1 MSVCRNCASENLELI
16 LDLGLQPWG
25 NHFVPVSQA
34 VDIPKYPLQLLVCK
48 QCWMAQIGHT
58 VPKEIMFVDH
68 GYLTGTT
75 RSIRTHFK
83 EVVDGLTSRMKFNA
97 GDYVLDI
104 GGNDGTFLKEVKKK
118 GIDVLNVDSGKLQA
132 QRSEEAGI
140 PCMNRFFNEQSA
152 GQIVERKGQAR
163 VVHGANVLFH
173 VEELHSVFSGIKKVM
188 TSDGRLVAEFVYLPT
203 ILENNTFDQIY
214 HEHLLYYSL
223 HSFDRLLATH
233 DMKLVDVY
241 SAPIHGGSC
250 VAYAAHAEESVAV
263 SQRLTAMLAEERR
276 MGVESMSIYLDFP
289 RRVGGFRKKLLSIID
304 TLRAEGQSIQ
314 ALGAP
319 VKGSTI
325 VNYCGLDSDRIDCAV
340 EVNEL
345 KVGAYIPG
353 TTIPVRHQNDTAWP
367 DVYLLLSW
375 NFKDEILEKFSDF
388 RDRGG
393 RFIAPFP
400 EPCLI

>member
-1 MSVCRNCASENLELI
+1 
-16 LDLGLQPWG
+16 
-25 NHFVPVSQA
+25 
-34 VDIPKYPLQLLVCK
+34 
-48 QCWMAQIGHT
+48 
-58 VPKEIMFVDH
+58 
-68 GYLTGTT
+68 
-75 RSIRTHFK
+75 
-83 EVVDGLTSRMKFNA
+83 
-97 GDYVLDI
+97 
-104 GGNDGTFLKEVKKK
+104 
-118 GIDVLNVDSGKLQA
+118 
-132 QRSEEAGI
+132 
-140 PCMNRFFNEQSA
+140 MNRFFNEQSA